1 MFDHLLVGI
10 DGQQGGRDALAL
22 AKLLLPAGGRL
33 TLATIYPPQAYVWR
47 GGSPAYQARDRD
59 DARAVLEAARDH
71 DDVEA
76 ELWCL
81 ESPSVGAGLHQLAED
96 VEADLLVV
104 GSSRRGLLG
113 RVMLG
118 DDTRAALNG
127 APCAVATAP
136 AGYAEQR
143 HAIERVGV
151 GYNDSPESEHAL
163 GVARKLARRLGASLA
178 AFEAVS
184 IPALVVM
191 GGAAPVW
198 MSIDELVSEAQD
210 HLSSLGGIEPHAA
223 YGAAAEE
230 LSLFSA
236 SVDLL
241 IVGSRSYGPVGRV
254 VHSST
259 ASRLTRSAR
268 CPLLLLT
275 RGARVKDATAVPL
288 SADPRPALG
297 RKAAT

>member
-118 DDTRAALNG
+118 DDTRATTSRPSSDSSTCRSPRRTTAWSSAITTRIAGAEVSSLN
-127 APCAVATAP
+127 
-136 AGYAEQR
+136 
-143 HAIERVGV
+143 
-151 GYNDSPESEHAL
+151 
-163 GVARKLARRLGASLA
+163 
-178 AFEAVS
+178 
-184 IPALVVM
+184 
-191 GGAAPVW
+191 
-198 MSIDELVSEAQD
+198 
-210 HLSSLGGIEPHAA
+210 LSSGPGRRTP
-223 YGAAAEE
+223 
-230 LSLFSA
+230 A
-236 SVDLL
+236 S
-241 IVGSRSYGPVGRV
+241 P
-254 VHSST
+254 
-259 ASRLTRSAR
+259 
-268 CPLLLLT
+268 
-275 RGARVKDATAVPL
+275 
-288 SADPRPALG
+288 
-297 RKAAT
+297 

>member
-1 MFDHLLVGI
+1 MFDHLLVGV

-22 AKLLLPAGGRL
+22 AKLLLPARGRL
-33 TLATIYPPQAYVWR
+33 TFANIYPPQAYVRR
-47 GGSPAYQARDRD
+47 GGGPADRARDGN
-59 DARAVLEAARDH
+59 DARAVLEAAR
-71 DDVEA
+71 EGA
-76 ELWCL
+76 GIEGEPWCI
-81 ESPSVGAGLHQLAED
+81 ESSSVGAALHQLAED
-96 VEADLLVV
+96 VDADLLVV
-104 GSSRRGLLG
+104 GSSRRGLVG

-118 DDTRAALNG
+118 DDTCAALNG

-143 HAIERVGV
+143 HAIGRVGV
-151 GYNDSPESEHAL
+151 GYSGSPESEHAL
-163 GVARKLARRLGASLA
+163 GVARELARRFSARLA

-191 GGAAPVW
+191 GGAAPVG

-210 HLSSLGGIEPHAA
+210 HLSSLGVEAQAA
-223 YGAAAEE
+223 YGTAAEE
-230 LSLFSA
+230 LFLFSA

-254 VHSST
+254 IHGST

-268 CPLLLLT
+268 CPLLVLT
-275 RGARVKDATAVPL
+275 RGARVKDATTVHQ
-288 SADPRPALG
+288 SADSGPAAG
-297 RKAAT
+297 TKAAT